1 MKPIDLIKL
10 NQNIEDVINI
20 NTNETINEE
29 SEDGQDELAPL

>member
-1 MKPIDLIKL
+1 MKPIDLINL

-29 SEDGQDELAPL
+29 LEDGQDELAPL